1 MRPIGVLGTALIAP
15 EPGAQALAKIG
26 DEGDARARRLPRLD
40 RMALLAAKQAL
51 GASPKDGLGLVVGTG
66 WGGLQATVDF
76 LEGLAVRGAS
86 FGSPTAFHESVHH
99 APAGQISI
107 QLGITGPSLTASARE
122 LSGEASLQA
131 AVDLID
137 SGRARR
143 VLVVCADEVV
153 PALVNAFL
161 AFGSALK
168 PEEGAAAL
176 LLGRENAA
184 VQLDEVAIGAVAAPV
199 LRFGAAPPAEL
210 GPGLN
215 PSGGL
220 LRVARAAQALA
231 GEPSGTART
240 IETQSLGGAWGRV
253 RLSRAP

>member
-1 MRPIGVLGTALIAP
+1 MGFGIHGIALCEP
-15 EPGAQALAKIG
+15 EAGARTLAKIG
-26 DEGDARARRLPRLD
+26 DEGDPRARRLPRID
-40 RMALLAAKQAL
+40 RMALLVARQAL
-51 GASPKDGLGLVVGTG
+51 GDTPREGLGLVVGTG
-66 WGGLQATVDF
+66 WGGLAATVDF
-76 LEGLAVRGAS
+76 LEGLAVRGPP

-107 QLGITGPSLTASARE
+107 QLGITGPNLTASARE

-161 AFGSALK
+161 AFGSALQ
-168 PEEGAAAL
+168 PAEGAAAL
-176 LLGRENAA
+176 LLGRESAA
-184 VQLDEVAIGAVAAPV
+184 VQLDEVAIGAIAAPV
-199 LRFGAAPPAEL
+199 LKFGAAPPADQ

-231 GEPSGTART
+231 GEPPGTART